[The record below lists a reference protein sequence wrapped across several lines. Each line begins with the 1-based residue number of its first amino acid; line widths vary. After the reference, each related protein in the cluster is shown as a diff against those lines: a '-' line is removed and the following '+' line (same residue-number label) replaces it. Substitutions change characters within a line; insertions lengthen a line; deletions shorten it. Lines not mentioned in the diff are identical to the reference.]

1 MSKTLSDHLYNGK
14 FFKLLVNETSKVV
27 VKKGKI
33 KFERENSTL
42 TEGEKSILKMFE
54 YLNSLQE
61 VLKDIEKVLFF
72 LEIDTKKI
80 KKVYPGLQ
88 ADEEYYKY
96 HFENYIIRIIS
107 LQDIVGKLGNILYN
121 TNINDEKCNG
131 YNFTDALKKL
141 DHKNHSFVSA
151 ILERTKHIK
160 KVRHK
165 KLHKGEGEIA
175 HLKGIIFWDDLQ
187 KVTNQNYDKILH
199 QMSAEDLKAQIN
211 SIETETIEIID
222 LINEFFDNSL
232 DELTKLLCVTN
243 N

>member
-1 MSKTLSDHLYNGK
+1 MSKTFSDHLYNGK
-14 FFKLLVNETSKVV
+14 FFRLLVNEASKVV

-33 KFERENSTL
+33 KFEGKSSKL
-42 TEGEKSILKMFE
+42 TEDDKSILKMFE

-61 VLKDIEKVLFF
+61 VLQDIEKVLIF

-80 KKVYPGLQ
+80 KKIYPSLN

-131 YNFTDALKKL
+131 YNFADTLKKL
-141 DHKNHSFVSA
+141 GNKTHSLVSA
-151 ILERTKHIK
+151 ILERSRDIK
-160 KVRHK
+160 KARHK
-165 KLHKGEGEIA
+165 KLHKGEGEIVQ
-175 HLKGIIFWDDLQ
+175 LKGIIFWDDLE
-187 KVTNQNYDKILH
+187 KVTNQNFDKILH

-222 LINEFFDNSL
+222 SIIAFFDNSL
-232 DELTKLLCVTN
+232 DELNKLKCTN